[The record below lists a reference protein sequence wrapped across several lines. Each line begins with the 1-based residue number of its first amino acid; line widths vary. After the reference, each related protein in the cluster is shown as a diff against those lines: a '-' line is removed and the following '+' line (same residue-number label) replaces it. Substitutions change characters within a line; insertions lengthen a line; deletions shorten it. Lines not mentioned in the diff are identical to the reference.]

1 MMPSPIP
8 LERLDASVR
17 DPSACQFLPP
27 EAYTSASF
35 YEFEL
40 EAVWYREWFA
50 VGRVEELTQ
59 VGDYFSVTIGREP
72 LLVVRATADE
82 IVAMSAICR
91 HRGMLVAEGRGNCR
105 GAFVCPYHG
114 WSYDLKGR
122 LRGAPQMG
130 ERPGFDRTSIALP
143 SLRVELWNGIIF
155 ANFDHNAAPLASRL
169 HALDPLMR
177 DWQLGELR
185 GEFLRDKNY
194 KMHFEHPWNWKIYAE
209 GQSECYHC
217 DKLHSTAPIMHA
229 MDFSSMR
236 MHTADTP
243 NGVWAFELRSK
254 ELDPTINQHGRA
266 LLPPIPSL
274 SPEQRYITYGV
285 TIAPNVFIALMA
297 DSVVMLSWLPS
308 GPTSMRLKRHRLY
321 PQATLDAPDFDEVH
335 RTEGPAT
342 REFVGQDDYAF
353 ERVQIGLLSRFAP
366 RGPIAPREPVL
377 TGFTGWLVERYR
389 RADQGTSHGAAVLAL
404 HR

>member
-1 MMPSPIP
+1 
-8 LERLDASVR
+8 
-17 DPSACQFLPP
+17 
-27 EAYTSASF
+27 
-35 YEFEL
+35 
-40 EAVWYREWFA
+40 
-50 VGRVEELTQ
+50 
-59 VGDYFSVTIGREP
+59 
-72 LLVVRATADE
+72 
-82 IVAMSAICR
+82 MSAICR
-91 HRGMLVAEGRGNCR
+91 HRGMLVAEGSGNCR

-122 LRGAPQMG
+122 LRGAPQMS
-130 ERPGFDRTSIALP
+130 ERPGFDRSTISLP
-143 SLRVELWNGIIF
+143 ALRVEVWNGIVF
-155 ANFDHNAAPLASRL
+155 VNFDRDAPPLAPRL
-169 HALDPLMR
+169 RALDPLMR

-229 MDFSSMR
+229 MDFGSMR
-236 MHTADTP
+236 MHVDDTP
-243 NGVWAFELRSK
+243 NGLWAFELRSK

-266 LLPPIPSL
+266 ILPHIASL

-321 PQATLDAPDFDEVH
+321 PQATLAAPDFDAIH

-353 ERVQIGLLSRFAP
+353 ERVQIGLRSRFAP

-377 TGFTGWLVERYR
+377 IGLTNWLVERYR
-389 RADQGTSHGAAVLAL
+389 RAHQGAGNGAAVAAPD
-404 HR
+404 R